1 MYFEFAV
8 NKINNLKR
16 RQAISMI
23 NTILVEYVI
32 FLIDVIK
39 YLLTL
44 LLGKNLFKNLSDE
57 PVKKEYQKLQ
67 VDELPIFDVPEK
79 RLQACL
85 KYRDSHG
92 NSNLL
97 KVKISL
103 LYLKTLCVLNV
114 VLRTCIS
121 MTTTV
126 AEDSIFARYAVL
138 LSTLKTTIKSQ

>member
-1 MYFEFAV
+1 
-8 NKINNLKR
+8 
-16 RQAISMI
+16 MI

-79 RLQACL
+79 LDYKLLL
-85 KYRDSHG
+85 KEYQDSHG
-92 NSNLL
+92 KEL
-97 KVKISL
+97 KPVKQRKDKPAIP
-103 LYLKTLCVLNV
+103 KDV
-114 VLRTCIS
+114 VCG
-121 MTTTV
+121 V
-126 AEDSIFARYAVL
+126 SILV
-138 LSTLKTTIKSQ
+138 